1 MIVHLREF
9 LATVALITIVP
20 GPDTALVIRN
30 AVRDGRS
37 AGLLTAIGC
46 TIGLMVWALAASIG
60 LATILALSASL
71 FGIVRLAGVLYLT
84 ALGARFL
91 RSAWRGARHADGL
104 GTDQGLGD
112 PNGDVRVKIGRRAR
126 TRRGRAVTEGL
137 LADLLNPKA
146 AAFFTALL
154 PQFVDPGNVPASVVM
169 LGILAAV
176 AALLGFTMYALLAAR
191 VSSVLRRRWPAVVLD
206 AVTGLVLLGFGVALL
221 RPGPRAGFVPNCA
234 LGR

>member
-9 LATVALITIVP
+9 LVTVALITIVP

-46 TIGLMVWALAASIG
+46 TLGLTVWALAASIG

-91 RSAWRGARHADGL
+91 RSAWRVARQAEGL
-104 GTDQGLGD
+104 GLDQEIGAPTPGI
-112 PNGDVRVKIGRRAR
+112 GVKIGLRAR
-126 TRRGRAVTEGL
+126 TRRGRALIEGL

-154 PQFVDPGNVPASVVM
+154 PQFVDPGNVRASAIM
-169 LGILAAV
+169 LGLLAAV
-176 AALLGFTMYALLAAR
+176 AALLGFTTYALLAAR
-191 VSSVLRRRWPAVVLD
+191 VSSVLRRRSPAVVLD
-206 AVTGLVLLGFGVALL
+206 AVTGLVLLGFGVSLL
-221 RPGPRAGFVPNCA
+221 RRGPRAGALPIGA